1 MSMTGRRP
9 LLSSR
14 LSSGSNQPKS
24 HLMQRRGK
32 ESEERKGGGG
42 GDEGET
48 WGRRLRLEQREWA
61 MLGQK
66 NLIRNLLFGPN
77 GHSIR
82 LDVVCLRPSIVS
94 MIEKC

>member
-32 ESEERKGGGG
+32 ESEAGPHRI
-42 GDEGET
+42 
-48 WGRRLRLEQREWA
+48 GRAAPRASPEAEHAR
-61 MLGQK
+61 G
-66 NLIRNLLFGPN
+66 
-77 GHSIR
+77 
-82 LDVVCLRPSIVS
+82 
-94 MIEKC
+94 

>member
-42 GDEGET
+42 GNKRGED
-48 WGRRLRLEQREWA
+48 R
-61 MLGQK
+61 
-66 NLIRNLLFGPN
+66 
-77 GHSIR
+77 
-82 LDVVCLRPSIVS
+82 VCLPAHN
-94 MIEKC
+94 